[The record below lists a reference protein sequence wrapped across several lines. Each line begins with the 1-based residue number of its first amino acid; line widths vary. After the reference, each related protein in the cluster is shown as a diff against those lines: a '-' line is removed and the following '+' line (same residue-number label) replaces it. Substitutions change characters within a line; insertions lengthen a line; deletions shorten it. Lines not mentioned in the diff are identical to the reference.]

1 MLQTSMNVRR
11 EILVRMAEHASIPSD
26 PTNAFV
32 PRNSLVNSARM
43 VSYYDKSA
51 VWLLSI
57 LITQCQVKRK
67 KKQNKQTHEQTE
79 AERAE
84 TVESMKKI

>member
-11 EILVRMAEHASIPSD
+11 EILVRMAEHASILSD

-43 VSYYDKSA
+43 VSYYDKSV

-67 KKQNKQTHEQTE
+67 KNKTSKHTNKLKPKEQK
-79 AERAE
+79 R
-84 TVESMKKI
+84 